1 MKIKSKFFLSSI
13 LVGIISALLAS
24 FSAIYSISNKYE
36 NIAIEETISKTHAS
50 ENFFYENLGN
60 LTRKAAFISEL
71 SEIIDNI
78 EKPEELSVYLEN
90 KSFFLNNIN
99 ATILDPNFNIIV
111 SFNNSSSD
119 SCINK
124 NNTIK
129 IPFLSKQRD
138 RLIRDA
144 GIFKISN
151 KIYILVISPIV
162 DQKSFDFKG
171 YIFFELCLNSEFADQ
186 LKDKTNGD
194 IVIISNRE
202 KLASTFQD
210 AEGRRFFPKIPKISK
225 DKIEKLNIFNGK
237 FLIESFPI
245 ISYSGTNIG
254 KVLVSVN
261 INDTTIAKKHGI
273 LNILLVLLIVV
284 ILVIFISL
292 WLGNKLT
299 KPVLV
304 LSDGAKSISKGK
316 LDIKI
321 KPTSK
326 DEIGQLTKLF
336 NKMAESVK
344 NQREEILDLKI
355 FFEKIIE
362 NSPYAL
368 FICDASS
375 NIVTINSAAKKI
387 FEVNQKEVENKEL
400 FTIIELPQSIRA
412 EYFTVLLS
420 GQPSFYDKYPLI
432 MKNGE
437 EKIVRL
443 TFYNIKLKTKDMVA
457 VQIEDISEQLKMEQ
471 ELIHAQK
478 LGTLGEM
485 SSKFTHEFNNLIT
498 GIMGYVELIKS
509 KVSKNSEIY
518 NKIDAIGKM
527 SKKAN
532 ELGKNILDFS
542 KKETIKLEKIN
553 IGELIYSALSLIE
566 NTILKNI
573 EIEKRYNKKIQ
584 YYIYGNKTKLLLVL
598 FNTLF
603 NAKDSIQIAEREKGR
618 IIISIE
624 RFTQEQNKIKFIRM
638 QIFDNG
644 TGIEPNII
652 ERIFDPYFT
661 TKRKKGTGLG
671 LSYVKQIV
679 EENKGV
685 ISVKSKPEEGATFI
699 FDFQEFEPSQS
710 IQEN

>member
-1 MKIKSKFFLSSI
+1 MKIKSKFFLSCI
-13 LVGIISALLAS
+13 LVGIISALLAT
-24 FSAIYSISNKYE
+24 FSAIYSISKKYE
-36 NIAIEETISKTHAS
+36 NIAIEEAISKTHAS

-99 ATILDPNFNIIV
+99 ATILDPNFNTII

-129 IPFLSKQRD
+129 IPFFGKQRD
-138 RLIRDA
+138 PLIRDA
-144 GIFKISN
+144 GIFEINN

-171 YIFFELCLNSEFADQ
+171 YVFFELCLNSEFADQ

-210 AEGRRFFPKIPKISK
+210 TEGRRFFPKIPKISK
-225 DKIEKLNIFNGK
+225 DKIEKLNIFNKK

-261 INDTTIAKKHGI
+261 INDITIAKKHGI
-273 LNILLVLLIVV
+273 LNILLVLLVVV

-299 KPVLV
+299 KPILV

-336 NKMAESVK
+336 NKMAESIK

-362 NSPYAL
+362 NSPYAI
-368 FICDASS
+368 FICDESS
-375 NIVTINSAAKKI
+375 KIITINSAAKKI

-400 FTIIELPQSIRA
+400 FTIIELPQSIKA

-443 TFYNIKLKTKDMVA
+443 TFYNMKLKSKGMVA
-457 VQIEDISEQLKMEQ
+457 VQIEDISDQLRTEQ

-498 GIMGYVELIKS
+498 GIMGYVELIKNR
-509 KVSKNSEIY
+509 VSKNSEIY
-518 NKIDAIGKM
+518 NKIDAIGKI

-553 IGELIYSALSLIE
+553 IGELIYSVLSLIE

-573 EIEKRYNKKIQ
+573 EIEKRYSKKIQ

-618 IIISIE
+618 IVISIE

-644 TGIEPNII
+644 TGIKPNII
-652 ERIFDPYFT
+652 KRIFEPYFT

-679 EENKGV
+679 EENRGI

-699 FDFQEFEPSQS
+699 FDFQEFEP
-710 IQEN
+710 I